1 MVLLSLG
8 VRVCYG
14 KYCPGQVSTPN
25 LRPSSGVDT
34 ATVVVSD
41 PRPAV
46 ANDDR
51 LIFIL
56 PLSSALSSALLW
68 LSLTNRVQI
77 QTHMY
82 VNYLIYSLNH
92 CCNVFS
98 VLESV
103 TCCSILP
110 RPNF

>member
-82 VNYLIYSLNH
+82 VNYLIY
-92 CCNVFS
+92 CVFMYLLAGGGWSSEARVS
-98 VLESV
+98 VFPGDS
-103 TCCSILP
+103 
-110 RPNF
+110 